1 MIVSLWERRRE
12 GIVFIRLIALAL
24 SMLMLTACFDEVPS
38 EEAIASVLETLAN
51 QELAQLKAAP
61 PPPGTV
67 LMPDAVRIMNLK
79 KLGAVTDSKGIYVAS
94 VQFDLMVELKG
105 ARTLNQR
112 GAKARLKLERSG
124 SGWKIVDK
132 Q

>member
-1 MIVSLWERRRE
+1 M
-12 GIVFIRLIALAL
+12 
-24 SMLMLTACFDEVPS
+24 TQPY
-38 EEAIASVLETLAN
+38 
-51 QELAQLKAAP
+51 
-61 PPPGTV
+61 
-67 LMPDAVRIMNLK
+67 
-79 KLGAVTDSKGIYVAS
+79 YVAS
-94 VQFDLMVELKG
+94 LQFDLMVELKG